1 MCLKLNNYYFKLG
14 MRDKDSVKFGIGL
27 TCLPTPEITCKLV
40 EGDDKVVEIY
50 NKSIE
55 WQYGPSHKIGK
66 FPIS

>member
-1 MCLKLNNYYFKLG
+1 MG
-14 MRDKDSVKFGIGL
+14 DKDSVKFGIGL
-27 TCLPTPEITCKLV
+27 TLLPTPEITCKLV